1 MSLFHILDLSPFKR
15 TTPKAITNVAAP
27 IMAAGSDGLSI
38 YISKKKK
45 KNDEYELNVY
55 LKKAFIYTG
64 T

>member
-45 KNDEYELNVY
+45 NDEYELNVY